1 MKRFKIYALIII
13 LLPLMLFSGMCAVNL
28 SLDPDEIFKKS
39 AEYPYIAIGNKRYK
53 NAGVINQYDL
63 KNLLVGGSLMD
74 NMVAS
79 EVETALNWDKVF
91 SLTLR
96 GGQVGSVVAITQH
109 AIRNHPIE
117 NVLFSLQP
125 VRLASIAVDEPD
137 HKRST
142 RNFSYLYDQNPI
154 NDLLAFAQFPA
165 YFLKHTKR
173 KKEQIAKLKT
183 KQFPETS
190 GDVLFNAS
198 KDLYGPYMI
207 TGYKEFNRPLF
218 ISSLGDASQ
227 PSKPLKEQY
236 KQNLSENYAQHLQP
250 LVTQNPNTNFIFVV
264 QSKTFLDRKENLET
278 FSYALKFLV
287 DKLSQYPNVK
297 IYNFANN
304 DFNDDLRL
312 FRDLHHPHIEISR
325 YMLQSIA
332 KDRHRVVPETV
343 DTDIQTLKNIL
354 DNYQVRDIWK
364 TEYHRLG
371 DGPYPRKGYIT
382 YYDAAKLVWGDE
394 FNDQIFNDTPRSP
407 YLAEE
412 SYVTTEIKTLPP
424 LDNNATKSKP

>member
-13 LLPLMLFSGMCAVNL
+13 VLPLMFFSGMCAVNL
-28 SLDPDEIFKKS
+28 ILDPDEIFRKS

-53 NAGVINQYDL
+53 NAGVINQHDL
-63 KNLLVGGSLMD
+63 RNILVGGSLMD

-79 EVETALNWDKVF
+79 EVETVMNWDKVF

-96 GGQVGSVVAITQH
+96 GGQAGSVVSITQH
-109 AIRNHPIE
+109 ALQNHPIE

-125 VRLASIAVDEPD
+125 VRLAYIEADEPD
-137 HKRST
+137 NKRVT
-142 RNFSYLYDQNPI
+142 RNFSYLYDQNRL
-154 NDLLAFAQFPA
+154 NDLLAFAQFPT
-165 YFLKHTKR
+165 YFLKYKRR
-173 KKEQIAKLKT
+173 KKEQISKLRT
-183 KQFPETS
+183 EGFPGISDE
-190 GDVLFNAS
+190 DLFKAS
-198 KDLYGPYMI
+198 KDLYGPYMM

-227 PSKPLKEQY
+227 PPKPLKEQY
-236 KQNLSENYAQHLQP
+236 KQNLRENYAEHLQP
-250 LVTQNPNTNFIFVV
+250 LVAQNPDTNFIFVV

-287 DKLSQYPNVK
+287 EELSRYPNVK

-332 KDRHRVVPETV
+332 NDRHRVRPETV
-343 DTDIQTLKNIL
+343 DDQIQTLKNIL
-354 DNYQVRDIWK
+354 NNYQVKELWE

-371 DGPYPRKGYIT
+371 DGPYPREGYIT
-382 YYDAAKLVWGDE
+382 YYDAAKLVWGKE
-394 FNDQIFNDTPRSP
+394 FNDQVFNDIPRSP

-412 SYVTTEIKTLPP
+412 SYVRTDIKTFPS
-424 LDNNATKSKP
+424 LDDAMSD